1 MTNTKRKGFQA
12 KSIVGAGLSAF
23 LPISLQTHTPFTP
36 SPPLTSPPL
45 PFLLFRPPPPA
56 NLTWVMFPQQVSATE
71 WITMQ
76 GQILGEQDLQHGVQ
90 CYHHMKEAAAGRDL
104 IHLINALLH
113 CLRIEQK
120 DFKKK
125 ERKKPKCLS
134 IFKISRASNHTPSKI
149 KCLDLCCCFFF
160 LNRLKRYNF

>member
-1 MTNTKRKGFQA
+1 
-12 KSIVGAGLSAF
+12 
-23 LPISLQTHTPFTP
+23 
-36 SPPLTSPPL
+36 
-45 PFLLFRPPPPA
+45 
-56 NLTWVMFPQQVSATE
+56 MFPQQVSATE

-134 IFKISRASNHTPSKI
+134 IFKISGQVITPLAKSSAWI
-149 KCLDLCCCFFF
+149 YVVVVVF